1 MSVGDPKHQS
11 EDQFAVDSV
20 VRSAAIDALSVD
32 PTVCVSLMR
41 DDGKIL
47 WGNLQAARLWVGD
60 SATVEQYI
68 GRNIH
73 DLQPKEWDPVRE
85 KVFAAV
91 RTSGKPVVLRLMWKG
106 KQYFSLFRLL
116 KGGMLE
122 RDRFLILTRHVPSSD
137 PTLSPID
144 SGYEVIEAD
153 AVGLGHL
160 DVLSPRELEVL
171 ALVGQ
176 GLSTREIAQTL
187 SRSEKT
193 VENHRY
199 SMSRKLESSSPVRLA
214 EIARQAGLTVKDA
227 DRQRVV

>member
-1 MSVGDPKHQS
+1 MSAEVPNSPDA
-11 EDQFAVDSV
+11 DQFAVDSM
-20 VRSAAIDALSVD
+20 VRSAAIDALAVD
-32 PTVCVSLMR
+32 PTVAVSLMR

-47 WGNLQAARLWVGD
+47 WGNVQAARLWVNET
-60 SATVEQYI
+60 ATVDQYI

-85 KVFAAV
+85 KMFAAV

-106 KQYFSLFRLL
+106 KQYYSLFRLL
-116 KGGMLE
+116 KGSMLE

-137 PTLSPID
+137 PAHSPID

-160 DVLSPRELEVL
+160 EVLTPRELEVL

-199 SMSRKLESSSPVRLA
+199 AMSRKLESSSPVRLA
-214 EIARQAGLTVKDA
+214 DIARQAGLTVKDA
-227 DRQRVV
+227 ERQRVV